1 MGSVYEMVTLS
12 FAPGVFGLSYF
23 FYGARYGPE
32 KSRPLILLFLAGLVA
47 GPLALVMFEAI
58 ELVPVYKQAI
68 QELGMG
74 NDGIL
79 LALSLFVIGPVEEL
93 AKFLMLWLL
102 LFKRREFDHPVDG
115 LTYAAAVGLGFASI
129 ENWYAMLEHGE
140 PEWARA
146 ITLPFLHVLFSSF
159 WGIGLSLAKF
169 GQTKRFR
176 SMLFVSLPL
185 AFIYHGLFDYIVI
198 SDSVSPLFVLP
209 LVVLLW
215 FFLSQAL
222 RHLASNQSHQFF
234 APRKEK
240 RVP

>member
-1 MGSVYEMVTLS
+1 MDAVYEMVTLS
-12 FAPGVFGLSYF
+12 FAPGIFGLSYF
-23 FYGARYGPE
+23 FYGARYGPD
-32 KSRPLILLFLAGLVA
+32 KSRPLVLLFMAGLVA
-47 GPLALVMFEAI
+47 GPLALGIFEAI
-58 ELVPVYKQAI
+58 ETVPVYKQAI
-68 QELGMG
+68 QQLGEG

-102 LFKRREFDHPVDG
+102 LYKRREFNHPVDG

-129 ENWYAMLEHGE
+129 ENWYAMLEQGE

-146 ITLPFLHVLFSSF
+146 VTLPFLHVLFSSF

-176 SMLFVSLPL
+176 SMLYVSLPL
-185 AFIYHGLFDYIVI
+185 AFIYHGLFDYIVM

-222 RHLASNQSHQFF
+222 RHLISNRAQQFF

-240 RVP
+240 SAS